1 MLRIE
6 RALASRFL
14 NMAIFPVITPSF
26 EVLNYIGSVAEVRIP
41 GNYVLFDQLATQM
54 YLRNEMAPLHD
65 TVQPL
70 LQHRPQEIISCP
82 R

>member
-41 GNYVLFDQLATQM
+41 GTYVFFAQLATQM
-54 YLRNEMAPLHD
+54 
-65 TVQPL
+65 
-70 LQHRPQEIISCP
+70 
-82 R
+82 